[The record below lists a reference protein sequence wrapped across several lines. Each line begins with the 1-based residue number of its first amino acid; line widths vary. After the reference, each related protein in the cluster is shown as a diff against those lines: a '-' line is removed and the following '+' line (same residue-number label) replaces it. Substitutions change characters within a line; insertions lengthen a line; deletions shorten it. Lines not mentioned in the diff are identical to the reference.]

1 MSDEENECKTP
12 VHAANAV
19 PILRSALFMEITM
32 HAALD
37 KKQADH
43 LSEKCALITL
53 SMKKR
58 DGYYGLQGLGASIY
72 DVHGGSPKSS
82 RKGQNQLICDSDK
95 GGGDQQFRKFCGRH
109 IWKPP

>member
-19 PILRSALFMEITM
+19 PILRSALFTCMEITM

-37 KKQADH
+37 KKQTDH

-58 DGYYGLQGLGASIY
+58 DGYYGLQGLGASIHVVRSGW
-72 DVHGGSPKSS
+72 DEGVPKKQT
-82 RKGQNQLICDSDK
+82 KGTKSADL
-95 GGGDQQFRKFCGRH
+95 
-109 IWKPP
+109 